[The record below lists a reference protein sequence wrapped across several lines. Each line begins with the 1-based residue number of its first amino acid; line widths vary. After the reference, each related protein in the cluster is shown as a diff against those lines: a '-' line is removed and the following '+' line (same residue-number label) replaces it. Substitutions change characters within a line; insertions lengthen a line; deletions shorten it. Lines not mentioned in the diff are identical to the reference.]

1 MSKLLRIE
9 THEISGGLDEPRKV
23 RVVVSDGRSET
34 YDYPEE
40 LRLTN
45 IDAHEHCIL
54 KLINLAQEAQSFYH
68 VGLTATGHQ
77 WTAFMR
83 D

>member
-1 MSKLLRIE
+1 VSKLLRIE

-23 RVVVSDGRSET
+23 RVVTNDGRSET

-45 IDAHEHCIL
+45 IDAHEHCIV
-54 KLINLAQEAQSFYH
+54 KLVDLFNEALSFYH
-68 VGLTATGHQ
+68 VGQTATGHQ
-77 WTAFMR
+77 WTAFMKG
-83 D
+83 

>member
-23 RVVVSDGRSET
+23 RVVLGDGRSET
-34 YDYPEE
+34 YDYPEHIAS
-40 LRLTN
+40 N
-45 IDAHEHCIL
+45 IDAHERCIIEL
-54 KLINLAQEAQSFYH
+54 VDLFNEAQSFYH
-68 VGLTATGHQ
+68 VGQTATGHQ
-77 WTAFMR
+77 WTAFLK